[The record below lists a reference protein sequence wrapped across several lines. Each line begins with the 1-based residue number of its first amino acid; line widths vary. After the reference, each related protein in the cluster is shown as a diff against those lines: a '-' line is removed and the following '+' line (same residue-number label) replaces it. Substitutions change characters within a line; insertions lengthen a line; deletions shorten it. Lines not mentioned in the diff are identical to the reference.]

1 MPAPTIT
8 PLPAAP
14 SRSTDPAT
22 FATEADAFVGA
33 LPTFGTQA
41 NAQAAYL
48 DALAIDV
55 DAAAALGQAAI
66 ANFKGVYAAGTTYQ
80 IGESVLYNNFFW
92 LALTVNIGVT
102 PVEGA
107 NWKNVSIVDGNATTI
122 RMKRDIEAN
131 RLAVTPNAGEFYFTT
146 DNKKVFIGDGTTAG
160 GVSVGG
166 AVAFE
171 QSIKD
176 VNYTLVLQ
184 DAGKQIF
191 HPESDVVVR
200 TYTIPANSVVPFPIG
215 TVVQFA
221 VDNLGRDV
229 NVAINSDTL
238 VLGSGV
244 TGTIRVDPGNILTA
258 IKITATKWLA
268 NYEYQF
274 PYQTPEM
281 VVVTEASTASQFI
294 NLYPWNSV
302 TATFGT
308 RYSTPAGVVSGNYT
322 GVRIAPNGTA
332 VAAALSASPFVIAWA
347 LSSAGYGAKFSN
359 PATLPAGSGNDVA
372 WHPEMNALA
381 VAHGA
386 SGVPGVSVYPWS
398 ASGFGV
404 RYANAGTPVNGEFL
418 AVAFHPSGNAIFMAN
433 ASTPFL
439 HAYAWNSATGFGT
452 KYANPSTL
460 PTDGNAAKIA
470 TNPAGDAVAVSNLF
484 GAERLNVYAWN
495 NATGFGTRFSN
506 PATIPTGGCTS
517 VAWHPS
523 GGAIAVTQA
532 STSPFVS
539 TYPWSVSGFGTR
551 HGGPGSGTPTNRMNG
566 VAFSGDGNTICM
578 VGEAPF
584 MRAWAWNNATGFGA
598 VRTDP
603 ATLPGSIS
611 QKVDFGFV

>member
-1 MPAPTIT
+1 MPTIIK
-8 PLPAAP
+8 
-14 SRSTDPAT
+14 
-22 FATEADAFVGA
+22 V
-33 LPTFGTQA
+33 
-41 NAQAAYL
+41 
-48 DALAIDV
+48 
-55 DAAAALGQAAI
+55 
-66 ANFKGVYAAGTTYQ
+66 
-80 IGESVLYNNFFW
+80 
-92 LALTVNIGVT
+92 
-102 PVEGA
+102 
-107 NWKNVSIVDGNATTI
+107 
-122 RMKRDIEAN
+122 KRGLEAN
-131 RLAVTPNAGEFYFTT
+131 RSVVTPNAGEFLFTT

-160 GVSVGG
+160 GVAVGG

-171 QSIKD
+171 QSIKA

-184 DAGKQIF
+184 DAGRQIF
-191 HPESDVVVR
+191 HPASDVLVR

-244 TGTIRVDPGNILTA
+244 TGTVRVDPSNILTA
-258 IKITATKWLA
+258 IKITSTKWLA

-274 PYQTPEM
+274 PYSTPEM
-281 VVVTEASTASQFI
+281 VAMTETSGAQFF
-294 NLYPWNSV
+294 NLYAWNSV
-302 TATFGT
+302 TSTFGT
-308 RYSTPAGVVSGNYT
+308 RYATSIPVTATYT

-332 VAAALSASPFVIAWA
+332 VAVALSASPFVMAWA
-347 LSSAGYGAKFSN
+347 LSSAGSGAKFSD

-381 VAHGA
+381 VAHSA
-386 SGVPGVSVYPWS
+386 SGGVPGVSVYPWS
-398 ASGFGV
+398 PSGFGV
-404 RYANAGTPVNGEFL
+404 RYANAGTPVNGEFV
-418 AVAFHPSGNAIFMAN
+418 AVSFHPSGNAIFMAN
-433 ASTPFL
+433 ASTPFI

-460 PTDGNAAKIA
+460 PTDGNSAKIA
-470 TNPAGDAVAVSNLF
+470 INPAGDAVAVSNLF

-566 VAFSGDGNTICM
+566 VAFSGDGTTICM

-603 ATLPGSIS
+603 AILPGAIS

>member
-1 MPAPTIT
+1 MPVPTIT

-22 FATEADAFVGA
+22 FAIEADAFVGA
-33 LPTFGTQA
+33 LPVFGTEA
-41 NAQAAYL
+41 NAQAVYL

-55 DAAAALGQAAI
+55 DAAAALGQAAV
-66 ANFKGVYAAGTTYQ
+66 ANFKGVYTAGTTYQ

-92 LALTVNIGVT
+92 LALTINIGVT

-107 NWKNVSIVDGNATTI
+107 NWRNVSIVDGNQTTI

-146 DNKKVFIGDGTTAG
+146 DNKKVFIGDGATAG
-160 GVSVGG
+160 GISVGG

-171 QSIKD
+171 QSIKAA
-176 VNYTLVLQ
+176 NYTLVLQ
-184 DAGKQIF
+184 DAGRQIF
-191 HPESDVVVR
+191 HPASDVVVR

-244 TGTIRVDPGNILTA
+244 TGTVRVDPGNILTA

-274 PYQTPEM
+274 PYSTPEM
-281 VVVTEASTASQFI
+281 VAMTENSGAQFF
-294 NLYPWNSV
+294 NLYAWNSV

-308 RYSTPAGVVSGNYT
+308 RYATSIPVTANFT

-332 VAAALSASPFVIAWA
+332 VATALSASPFVIAWA
-347 LSSAGYGAKFSN
+347 LSSAGSGAKFN
-359 PATLPAGSGNDVA
+359 DPATLPAGAAHDVA

-381 VAHGA
+381 VAHNAAGT
-386 SGVPGVSVYPWS
+386 PGVSVYTWS
-398 ASGFGV
+398 PSGFGV
-404 RYANAGTPVNGEFL
+404 RYSNAGTPVNG
-418 AVAFHPSGNAIFMAN
+418 AVTGVAFHPSGSAIFMAN
-433 ASTPFL
+433 GSTPFI

-460 PTDGNAAKIA
+460 PTDGSSATIA
-470 TNPAGDAVAVSNLF
+470 INPAGDAVAVSNLF
-484 GAERLNVYAWN
+484 GTERLNVYAWN

-506 PATIPTGGCTS
+506 PATVPTGGCTS

-532 STSPFVS
+532 ATSPFVS

-551 HGGPGSGTPTNRMNG
+551 HGGPGSATPTNRMNG
-566 VAFSGDGNTICM
+566 VAFSGDGNTICL

-598 VRTDP
+598 AKTDP
-603 ATLPGSIS
+603 VTPPAAIS